1 MNAQVRLKLIDLRLQ
16 TRLSY
21 TESQIKFYKTKLF
34 ILIYYFIFRKAF
46 LSQNFFDIP
55 MMHSQLDDILNSMF
69 QYLPNFF
76 QNETSE
82 DNMYLA
88 QRIMFQIDDMLTKDM
103 LNEYYH
109 LPVVYMRQS
118 MK

>member
-1 MNAQVRLKLIDLRLQ
+1 
-16 TRLSY
+16 
-21 TESQIKFYKTKLF
+21 
-34 ILIYYFIFRKAF
+34 
-46 LSQNFFDIP
+46 

-69 QYLPNFF
+69 QYLPNFSKMKH
-76 QNETSE
+76 QKIICQ
-82 DNMYLA
+82 A

-109 LPVVYMRQS
+109 LPRRVYGQS